1 MQGCDGNAPSN
12 DGDNE
17 IGIFMMAKRIVMMA
31 MVTSLRMHLGRCA
44 LSASV
49 SLNSKKNSEQEQ
61 ITVKLHNTYQKPKVT
76 SLKCQMCQICQDFIV
91 SPASA
96 CAV

>member
-1 MQGCDGNAPSN
+1 MQGSDGNAPSKSN

-17 IGIFMMAKRIVMMA
+17 IGIFMMAKRIVMVA

-49 SLNSKKNSEQEQ
+49 SLNSKNKFQNKNKSQ
-61 ITVKLHNTYQKPKVT
+61 
-76 SLKCQMCQICQDFIV
+76 
-91 SPASA
+91 
-96 CAV
+96 